1 MHCLERT
8 GAAGRTGSL
17 REPRDDGDQCD
28 LAVGVLGV
36 AQAMGPSSTTGPW
49 APLCREAPAAGAVLG
64 PKAIGLQQVVQM
76 WPWGQC
82 SYTPLSVAGAVTVAV
97 GAVGTTEFL
106 GDIGLRLHAELK
118 SRFKMQIGDYNS

>member
-1 MHCLERT
+1 M
-8 GAAGRTGSL
+8 
-17 REPRDDGDQCD
+17 
-28 LAVGVLGV
+28 
-36 AQAMGPSSTTGPW
+36 
-49 APLCREAPAAGAVLG
+49 LG

-82 SYTPLSVAGAVTVAV
+82 SYTPLAVAGAVTVAV